1 MHKTEALV
9 NVISITVKKNIKK
22 SWSRETPEEELFL
35 CVLCAKQ
42 NLRREKKTTFKDIH
56 LDCAISILKMRMLLQ
71 EEYKM
76 MVK

>member
-1 MHKTEALV
+1 MPKTEDGLSVLRTDANEINWKDMHKTEALV

-42 NLRREKKTTFKDIH
+42 NLRRE
-56 LDCAISILKMRMLLQ
+56 
-71 EEYKM
+71 
-76 MVK
+76 